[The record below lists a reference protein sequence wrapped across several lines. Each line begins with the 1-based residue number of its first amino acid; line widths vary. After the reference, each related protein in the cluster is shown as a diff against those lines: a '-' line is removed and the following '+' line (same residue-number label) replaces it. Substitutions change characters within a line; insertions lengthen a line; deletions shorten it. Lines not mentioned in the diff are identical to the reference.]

1 MALVPELVAHAHSEV
16 HNTLHLLY
24 ALDCVNNKE
33 EKILSICLERLYNSL
48 LARKKCFFYQTVNVP
63 ERLFTDWIIHY

>member
-33 EKILSICLERLYNSL
+33 EKSYLSAWKDCTTLY
-48 LARKKCFFYQTVNVP
+48 
-63 ERLFTDWIIHY
+63 

>member
-24 ALDCVNNKE
+24 ALDCEKNKE
-33 EKILSICLERLYNSL
+33 EKSYLSAWKDCIQLFISQKKVLLLSNSKR
-48 LARKKCFFYQTVNVP
+48 A
-63 ERLFTDWIIHY
+63 